1 MRASCAWPDWLDG
14 IWAKS
19 PIEKQN
25 RGESLAEHT
34 WAVLGRTAELVR
46 LRPALPNQV
55 GMDTLWS
62 ELFWAAFLHD
72 WGKIAMGF
80 QVALRGGAR
89 WPHRHEVLSLAFVD
103 WLGGSMDERRAT
115 WLATVICT
123 HHKDSEELKSLYPL
137 GLNPED
143 DPLVELHRDLPQQAV
158 ADLWRWLQIA
168 HTWVDALGLTNEVAV
183 PALPHAD
190 DAMSLVMESGIQA
203 MSKWLRRSHR
213 LVKDLTWEEGAS
225 LRIGSLLLRGYL
237 VQADHAASAHAPFF
251 GGLQLD
257 RNGILRSMDVCDQA
271 LYEHQRKA
279 GQADGSA
286 LLIAPTGS
294 GKTEA
299 ALLWAARQVDSRGII
314 PRLFYTLPYQASMNA
329 MYDRLQ
335 RFVGDRVGLLHGRS
349 TLAIYRRLMDQNY
362 TPDEANRLAKQMH
375 NTASLNVLPVRV
387 FSPYQMLKAAYQLK
401 GYEAILADYAQ
412 GAFIFDEIHAYE
424 PGRLAMILETMRYL
438 RQKLGATFFVMSATL
453 PAPVRQH
460 LQEVLDAPT
469 EITASSD
476 MFRACTRHRVE
487 LLDGE
492 ILDES
497 GVSAIVRAYLDG
509 HQVLVTCNTVSRA
522 QQMYDT
528 LRSRLP
534 QETLSDVVLIHG
546 RFNGRDRVRKECGI
560 LQKAG
565 LGNSARQP
573 LIVVS
578 TQVVEVSLNID
589 LDTLFSD
596 PAPLEA
602 LVQRFG
608 RVNRKRRVDLAAV
621 HVFVEPA
628 DGQGIY
634 DPAHIEAT
642 LQTLRDEA
650 TRQHLDEAA
659 LQGWLDGIYQ
669 GPILAAWEK
678 IYAQTSQEFRAAF
691 IDGLRPFNS
700 DASLEE
706 SFDRLFDGLEVLPAC
721 LRSAYEGLK
730 AERPLEASE
739 LLVPISWGRWHAIKR
754 AKAVVS
760 SPGDWPPI
768 VDVPYSAETGLGSA
782 QPSPPETNRCRILS
796 PSTTS
801 ASRRSW

>member
-34 WAVLGRTAELVR
+34 WAVLGRIAELVR
-46 LRPALPNQV
+46 LRPALPQQV
-55 GMDTLWS
+55 GMEALWS

-72 WGKIAMGF
+72 WGKTAVGF
-80 QVALRGGAR
+80 QAAVRGGPR

-103 WLGGSMDERRAT
+103 WLCGGMDERPAT

-123 HHKDSEELKSLYPL
+123 HHKDSEELKSLYPPDM
-137 GLNPED
+137 GPED
-143 DPLVELHRDLPQQAV
+143 DPLAELHRNLPQHAV
-158 ADLWRWLQIA
+158 EGLWRWLQIA
-168 HTWVDALGLTNEVAV
+168 NDWVEALGLTDEVVV
-183 PALPHAD
+183 PALPHSD
-190 DAMSLVMESGIQA
+190 DAMSQVTDRGIQT

-213 LVKDLTWEEGAS
+213 LVKDLTWEERAS
-225 LRIGSLLLRGYL
+225 LRIGTLLLRGYL
-237 VQADHAASAHAPFF
+237 VQADHAASAHVPFF
-251 GGLQLD
+251 GSLQLD
-257 RNGILRSMDVCDQA
+257 RSGILRSMGVSGGA

-299 ALLWAARQVDSRGII
+299 ALLWAARQVDSKGVI

-335 RFVGDRVGLLHGRS
+335 PFAGDRVGLLHGRS
-349 TLAIYRRLMDQNY
+349 TLAIYRRLMDQEY

-375 NTASLNVLPVRV
+375 NIASLNVLPVRV

-424 PGRLAMILETMRYL
+424 PGRLAMILETVRYL
-438 RQKLGATFFVMSATL
+438 HQKLGVTFFVMSATL
-453 PAPVRQH
+453 PAPVREH
-460 LQEVLDAPT
+460 LREVLDTPT

-492 ILDES
+492 MLDEGS
-497 GVSAIVRAYLDG
+497 IIGIVRAYLDG
-509 HQVLVTCNTVSRA
+509 QQVLVTCNTVSRA
-522 QQMYDT
+522 QHMYDM

-534 QETLSDVVLIHG
+534 QEALSDVVLIHS
-546 RFNGRDRVRKECGI
+546 RFNGRDRVRKERSI

-565 LGNSARQP
+565 LGNSVRQP

-578 TQVVEVSLNID
+578 TQVIEVSLNID

-608 RVNRKRRVDLAAV
+608 RVNRKRRVDLAPV

-634 DPAHIEAT
+634 EPAHIEAT
-642 LQTLRDEA
+642 LQMLQDEA
-650 TRQHLDEAA
+650 MRRPLDEAA
-659 LQGWLDGIYQ
+659 LQEWLDSIYQ
-669 GPILAAWEK
+669 GPILTAWEK
-678 IYAQTSQEFRAAF
+678 TYAQTSQEFRAAF

-721 LRSAYEGLK
+721 LRSAYEELK

-782 QPSPPETNRCRILS
+782 QPSPS
-796 PSTTS
+796 GD
-801 ASRRSW
+801 